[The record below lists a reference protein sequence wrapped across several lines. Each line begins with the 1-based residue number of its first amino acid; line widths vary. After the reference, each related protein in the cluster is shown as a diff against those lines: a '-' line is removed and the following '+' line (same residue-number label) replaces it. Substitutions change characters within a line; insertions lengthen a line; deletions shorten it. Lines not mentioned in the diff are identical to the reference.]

1 MPWKV
6 FNFFLSGPSK
16 ELLADKEKD
25 NVGPVRMIK
34 AEEDAYQ
41 SM

>member
-1 MPWKV
+1 MPWKI
-6 FNFFLSGPSK
+6 FAFFLSGPSK
-16 ELLADKEKD
+16 EQLAKEEREA
-25 NVGPVRMIK
+25 NGPVRMIK